1 MIPLPSGER
10 NWLASLAALLL
21 LLIPAAAPAA
31 PWGPGRLEH
40 YRAFPS
46 AHADPRNVTVWLPP
60 GYDPKGEPYAVLYM
74 HDGQNL
80 FDPATGYGG
89 KEWGVDEEA
98 AKLIGEGAMRRT
110 IVVGIW
116 NTPKRLREY
125 VPAKAFDRLPARY
138 MERVRGLYGGE
149 PLSDLYLRFI
159 VRELKPFIDRS
170 YNVAP
175 GRESTKI
182 MGSSMGGLIS
192 LYALTEY
199 PHIFS
204 GAGAVSTHWPLLL
217 PPEGKE
223 LSAEDRD
230 AVASAFE
237 AYLRKALPRPGLHKI
252 WFDHGSE
259 TLDRHYAAYQAR
271 IDRLVASRGWR
282 DGRDFVSR
290 NFPGAAHNED
300 SWRARVHLPLRFLL
314 GSGGSAKSV
323 STPPRPAAIGAGMG
337 TFR

>member
-1 MIPLPSGER
+1 VRL
-10 NWLASLAALLL
+10 LALLL
-21 LLIPAAAPAA
+21 LFFLPALAQA
-31 PWGPGRLEH
+31 GPGRLDH

-46 AHADPRNVTVWLPP
+46 RYADPRNVGVWLPP
-60 GYDPKGEPYAVLYM
+60 GYDPDGPPYAVLYM

-89 KEWGVDEEA
+89 KEWGVDEA
-98 AKLIGEGAMRRT
+98 ATRLIAEGKMRRT

-138 MERVRGLYGGE
+138 MDRVRGLYGGD
-149 PLSDLYLRFI
+149 PLSDGYLKFI
-159 VRELKPFIDRS
+159 VRELKPFVDRT
-170 YNVAP
+170 YNTAP
-175 GRESTKI
+175 GRGSNFI

-199 PHIFS
+199 PDVFA
-204 GAGAVSTHWPLLL
+204 GAGCLSTHWPLLL
-217 PPEGKE
+217 PPEGQE
-223 LSAEDRD
+223 LSDADRN

-237 AYLRKALPRPGLHKI
+237 AYLRASLPRAGTHRI

-271 IDRLVASRGWR
+271 IDRLVESRGWHK
-282 DGRDFVSR
+282 GRDYESR
-290 NFPGAAHNED
+290 NFPGAPHNED
-300 SWRARVHLPLRFLL
+300 AWRARVDQPLLFLL
-314 GSGGSAKSV
+314 GTGK
-323 STPPRPAAIGAGMG
+323 
-337 TFR
+337 